1 MTGKGVCFL
10 IEGYCPIVGGTQTQ
24 TRLLADDLIARGFK
38 VSVVTRR
45 SSHAFPQEEIVGGA
59 RVVRVPPAGDGQ
71 RKRWWMLF
79 TVTPKLL
86 ELNHEYETIF
96 VTGFRTIGVSAVIAC
111 MLAGKKCVLRAVSA
125 GEMSGEFFGPGLVR
139 MGLKTSSLP
148 VRALLA
154 VRNAFLRRADAFIA
168 QSSEIAREL
177 AGCGVKPE
185 KVRIIP
191 NGVDTSVFYAVSPF
205 DKAIL
210 RAKLGLPADRLLV
223 IYTGRIVTYKGLP
236 LLIRVWKEIA
246 ERRPDA
252 DLLLAG
258 SESNDLCDCMKDLRG
273 FVEQNNLCDRVRFL
287 GSVSNV
293 DEYLKASDAFVLPTE
308 NEVFSNS
315 AIEAM
320 ACGLPVVCTPV
331 GGFKDVV
338 THGVNGMIVEV
349 GDHAGLFKSLEC
361 LLGDVALRQSLG
373 AAALRTVQE
382 RYSKQIVALE
392 YARLFDELATQ
403 GR

>member
-1 MTGKGVCFL
+1 MAGTGICFL

-24 TRLLADDLIARGFK
+24 TRLLADNLVARGFK
-38 VSVVTRR
+38 VTVVTRR
-45 SSHAFPQEEIVGGA
+45 SEASFPAEEIVGGA
-59 RVVRVPPAGDGQ
+59 RVVRVAPAGDGQ

-86 ELNHEYETIF
+86 ALHREYNVIF

-139 MGLKTSSLP
+139 MGLKTTSLP
-148 VRALLA
+148 IRALLA
-154 VRNAFLRRADAFIA
+154 IRNAFLKRADAFIA

-177 AGCGVKPE
+177 ASCGVLPE
-185 KVRIIP
+185 RVRIIP
-191 NGVDTSVFYAVSPF
+191 NGVDTGIFHPVMQP
-205 DKAIL
+205 DKAEL
-210 RAKLGLPADRLLV
+210 RKKLNLPADRLLV

-236 LLIRVWKEIA
+236 LLLKVWKEIA
-246 ERRPDA
+246 ELRADA

-258 SESNDLCDCMKDLRG
+258 SESNDLCDCMVELRE
-273 FVEQNNLCDRVRFL
+273 FVDKNGLRDRVRFL
-287 GSVSNV
+287 GSVPNV
-293 DEYLKASDAFVLPTE
+293 DEYLKASDVFVLPTE

-338 THGVNGMIVEV
+338 KHGVNGMIVEV
-349 GDHAGLFKSLEC
+349 GDHRGLSNALEC
-361 LLGDVALRQSLG
+361 LLGN
-373 AAALRTVQE
+373 AALRKSLGDAALATVQE
-382 RYSKQIVALE
+382 RYSKQIVALA
-392 YARLFDELATQ
+392 YARLFDELATAK
-403 GR
+403 